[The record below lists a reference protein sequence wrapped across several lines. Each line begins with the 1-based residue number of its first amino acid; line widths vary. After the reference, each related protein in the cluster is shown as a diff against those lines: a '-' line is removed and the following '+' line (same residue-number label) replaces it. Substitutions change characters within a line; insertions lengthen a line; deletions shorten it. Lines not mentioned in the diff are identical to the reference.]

1 MKVVG
6 PEHALHACPDPPG
19 LGQSLTLGTVPIA
32 ARVVRRTRES
42 TGGAR
47 IEVASELSG
56 AATQQR
62 ADGRVLLAA
71 QGLAQDGIEMVA
83 E

>member
-1 MKVVG
+1 
-6 PEHALHACPDPPG
+6 
-19 LGQSLTLGTVPIA
+19 
-32 ARVVRRTRES
+32 
-42 TGGAR
+42 
-47 IEVASELSG
+47 VASELSG